1 VSATGG
7 GSGNPVTFTSATTGV
22 CTVSGST
29 VTFVGVGTCTI
40 NANQAGNASYSA
52 ASQVQQSFSVVAKAL
67 TITAVVTPASIAFG
81 GTTPTNS
88 FTDPAIVAGDAVAS
102 VTYTYTNNG
111 GSAYNSTTAP
121 TAVGAYFVTPS
132 AASGTGLA
140 NYSISYVAGSLTI
153 NPVITASS
161 GSNGSISPSGAVDFN
176 IGDTPTFTI
185 TP

>member
-1 VSATGG
+1 STLF
-7 GSGNPVTFTSATTGV
+7 PYTTLFR
-22 CTVSGST
+22 S
-29 VTFVGVGTCTI
+29 
-40 NANQAGNASYSA
+40 
-52 ASQVQQSFSVVAKAL
+52 
-67 TITAVVTPASIAFG
+67 
-81 GTTPTNS
+81 
-88 FTDPAIVAGDAVAS
+88 
-102 VTYTYTNNG
+102 
-111 GSAYNSTTAP
+111 P

-185 TP
+185 TPATGYHVADVLLDNVSVGAVTSYQFAAIAASHTISASF